1 MLRLSSSS
9 ARRTPDRSA
18 ARGRAQAY
26 YSFLLESAWRS
37 SETNVSA
44 WLQQW
49 GTQRCGGP
57 SDSAR
62 RAWALL
68 AETVYAD
75 SKADVYEHH
84 MAYCPTT
91 MPQGSGCASLCTLV
105 AHWLHSDG
113 GTS

>member
-1 MLRLSSSS
+1 M
-9 ARRTPDRSA
+9 
-18 ARGRAQAY
+18 QAY

-37 SETNVSA
+37 SKTNVSA

-75 SKADVYEHH
+75 DTADVYEHH

-91 MPQGSGCASLCTLV
+91 MPQGSGCASLCTLL
-105 AHWLHSDG
+105 AF
-113 GTS
+113 